1 MRLKIQMPT
10 SAKAQLATELEQ
22 QQATIEMR
30 DFVGS
35 QAGTTGLHAHPALVD
50 WMSMQG
56 TRDCMSRCSTSRSTV
71 TQQPPLR
78 PITCQIKCRS
88 AAL

>member
-22 QQATIEMR
+22 QQATIETR

-35 QAGTTGLHAHPALVD
+35 QASTTGLHVPLTSGGVEENA
-50 WMSMQG
+50 
-56 TRDCMSRCSTSRSTV
+56 RD
-71 TQQPPLR
+71 
-78 PITCQIKCRS
+78 
-88 AAL
+88 